1 MATRLAT
8 IQHTG
13 ETLRRGCGRG
23 KNGMQCD
30 TAEYASLVYYTAISQ
45 LAFIAFAVGADNVRV
60 HMCKWFINENERT
73 R

>member
-1 MATRLAT
+1 
-8 IQHTG
+8 
-13 ETLRRGCGRG
+13 
-23 KNGMQCD
+23 MQCD
-30 TAEYASLVYYTAISQ
+30 TAEYASLVYYTGISQ